1 MESYLTF
8 ILCGGLFF
16 IVVMMFI
23 GWSAISHANGVEMN
37 VVERRATMTQNGG
50 PTVSNLV
57 DTMQLLID
65 ESDATAAREAS
76 DGVLIGFLIGI
87 IATIC
92 DLAALLSVMMLDWF
106 CSGKYRSQIIRLTLK
121 FH

>member
-76 DGVLIGFLIGI
+76 DGVLIGFLIVFDFDLLIGGI
-87 IATIC
+87 FLEKMPIC
-92 DLAALLSVMMLDWF
+92 QDFALA
-106 CSGKYRSQIIRLTLK
+106 
-121 FH
+121 